1 MKESERVSEGGEH
14 CNDDI
19 STRSTVALNGLNG
32 FKTVLNLIAAVM
44 CCCPRS

>member
-1 MKESERVSEGGEH
+1 MKDRERERRTH

-32 FKTVLNLIAAVM
+32 FKTVLNVIASVM